1 MPTGGQLLVHALIEH
16 GVDRVFCVP
25 GESYVGAL
33 RALRD
38 VAGRIQLVIC
48 RQEGGAAYMAEA
60 YARASGRPGVC
71 FVTRGPGA
79 TNASIGVHSAM
90 QAATPMLLLA
100 GQVPR
105 EEKGSEAFQ
114 EIDFETVFGSLAKAA
129 REVSAAARVP
139 EAMGWAF
146 EEMGGDRP
154 GPVVLS
160 FPEDVLEEE
169 I

>member
-1 MPTGGQLLVHALIEH
+1 MATGGQLLVGALLDG

-38 VAGRIQLVIC
+38 VADRIELVIC

-60 YARASGRPGVC
+60 YSRVSGRPGVC

-79 TNASIGVHSAM
+79 TNASIGVHAAM
-90 QAATPMLLLA
+90 QAATPMLLLI

-105 EEKGSEAFQ
+105 EEKGTEAFQ
-114 EIDFETVFGSLAKAA
+114 EVDLEAMFAPLAKVA
-129 REVSAAARVP
+129 REVSAAGLVA
-139 EAMGWAF
+139 EAMDWAF
-146 EEMGGDRP
+146 EEMGGERP

-169 I
+169 A